1 MKRILLLTLFTAAAF
16 AADTPTVAKIYD
28 SQLEGIEKEMISLAE
43 AMPAEKYDFAPTQGA
58 FKDVR
63 TFAQQAKHP
72 AAVLYMVSAA
82 ALQQKPP
89 VDLGQGENGPDQVKT
104 KAQVVKFLKDAFAYS
119 HKAMQSMTA
128 ANQVQLVK
136 SPFGDGQ
143 EARGN
148 VASVAVWHSF
158 DHYGQMVV
166 YARMNNIIPP
176 ASMPQ
181 PSK

>member
-63 TFAQQAKHP
+63 TFAQQAKHT

>member
-1 MKRILLLTLFTAAAF
+1 MKPTLLLTLFAAAAF
-16 AADTPTVAKIYD
+16 SAETPTVAKIYD
-28 SQLEGIEKEMISLAE
+28 SQLEGIEKEMVSLAE
-43 AMPAEKYDFAPTQGA
+43 AMPADKFDFAPTQGA

-63 TFAQQAKHP
+63 TFAQQAKHV
-72 AAVLYMVSAA
+72 AAVLYMISAA
-82 ALQQKPP
+82 ALGQKVP
-89 VDLGQGENGPDQVKT
+89 VALGQGENGPDQVKS
-104 KAQVVKFLKDAFAYS
+104 KAEVVQFLKDAFTYS

-136 SPFGDGQ
+136 SPFGEGQ

-166 YARMNNIIPP
+166 YARMNNVVPP
-176 ASMPQ
+176 ASMP
-181 PSK
+181 SR

>member
-1 MKRILLLTLFTAAAF
+1 MKTILLLTLAAAASF
-16 AADTPTVAKIYD
+16 AAEAPTVAKIYD
-28 SQLEGIEKEMISLAE
+28 SQLDGIEKEMVSLAE
-43 AMPAEKYDFAPTQGA
+43 AMPADKYDFAPTQGA
-58 FKDVR
+58 FQNVR
-63 TFAQQAKHP
+63 TFSQQAKHA

-82 ALQQKPP
+82 TLQQKAP
-89 VDLGQGENGPDQVKT
+89 VDLGQGENGPDNLKT
-104 KAQVVKFLKDAFAYS
+104 KAQVVGFLKGAFAYA
-119 HKAMQSMTA
+119 HKAMQSMTS

-136 SPFGDGQ
+136 SPFGEGQ

-166 YARMNNIIPP
+166 YARMNKIVPP

-181 PSK
+181 SGK

>member
-16 AADTPTVAKIYD
+16 AADMPTVAKIYD

-63 TFAQQAKHP
+63 TFAQQAKHT

-104 KAQVVKFLKDAFAYS
+104 KAQVVKFLKDAFAY
-119 HKAMQSMTA
+119 
-128 ANQVQLVK
+128 
-136 SPFGDGQ
+136 
-143 EARGN
+143 
-148 VASVAVWHSF
+148 
-158 DHYGQMVV
+158 
-166 YARMNNIIPP
+166 
-176 ASMPQ
+176 
-181 PSK
+181 